1 MKTVQLSGS
10 LRANVGKK
18 DASSLRTAG
27 LVPCVLYGQGQQ
39 THFSV
44 KQVAIEKIVY
54 SPDVYQVELNIDG
67 KTAVGIIQELQQ
79 HPTKDTIQHVDF
91 LELNETKSIRIKLPV
106 RLVGSSPGV
115 MAGGKLM
122 LVFRSLQCVGLS
134 KDLPEAIILDISTL
148 NIGGAIRVNS
158 INIPGITFLDPAN
171 AVVVSVKMARGAVK
185 GEEAEG
191 EGEEEVAVVKEVSEA
206 AENTE
211 NSTTSPE
218 LSEEESTSEEA

>member
-91 LELNETKSIRIKLPV
+91 LELNETKTIRIKLPV

-134 KDLPEAIILDISTL
+134 KDLPEAIILDISSI

-191 EGEEEVAVVKEVSEA
+191 EVEEEVAVATDVSEA

-211 NSTTSPE
+211 NSTTSTE
-218 LSEEESTSEEA
+218 LSEEEETSEEA

>member
-18 DASSLRTAG
+18 DASSLRSAG

-91 LELNETKSIRIKLPV
+91 LELNETKLIRIKLPV

-148 NIGGAIRVNS
+148 NIGGAIRVNT

-191 EGEEEVAVVKEVSEA
+191 EVEEELAVATEVSEA

-211 NSTTSPE
+211 NSTTSTE
-218 LSEEESTSEEA
+218 VSEEEETSEEA

>member
-18 DASSLRTAG
+18 DASSLRSAG

-106 RLVGSSPGV
+106 RLAGSSPGV

-122 LVFRSLQCVGLS
+122 LVFRNLQCVGLS
-134 KDLPEAIILDISTL
+134 KDLPEAIILDISKL
-148 NIGGAIRVNS
+148 NIGGAIRVNT

-171 AVVVSVKMARGAVK
+171 AVVVSVKMARGAVR
-185 GEEAEG
+185 GAEVEG
-191 EGEEEVAVVKEVSEA
+191 EGEEEVAVEEEVSET

-211 NSTTSPE
+211 NSTISSE
-218 LSEEESTSEEA
+218 LSEEEATSEEA

>member
-18 DASSLRTAG
+18 DASSLRSAG

-122 LVFRSLQCVGLS
+122 LVFRNLQCVGLS
-134 KDLPEAIILDISTL
+134 KDLPEAIILDISKL
-148 NIGGAIRVNS
+148 NIGGAIRVNT

-171 AVVVSVKMARGAVK
+171 AVVVSVKMARGAVR
-185 GEEAEG
+185 GAEVED
-191 EGEEEVAVVKEVSEA
+191 EGEEEVAVEEEVSET

-211 NSTTSPE
+211 NSTISSE
-218 LSEEESTSEEA
+218 LSDEEATSEKA

>member
-18 DASSLRTAG
+18 DASSLRSAG

-91 LELNETKSIRIKLPV
+91 LELNETKTIRIKLPV

-148 NIGGAIRVNS
+148 NIGGAIRVNT

-191 EGEEEVAVVKEVSEA
+191 EVEEEVAVEEEVSET

-218 LSEEESTSEEA
+218 LSEEEETSEEA

>member
-91 LELNETKSIRIKLPV
+91 LELNDTKSIRIKLPV
-106 RLVGSSPGV
+106 RLVGASPGV

-134 KDLPEAIILDISTL
+134 KDLPEAIILDIANL

-158 INIPGITFLDPAN
+158 INLPGITFLDPAN

-191 EGEEEVAVVKEVSEA
+191 EGEEEVAVATEVSEA

-211 NSTTSPE
+211 NSTTSTE
-218 LSEEESTSEEA
+218 VSEEEETSEEA

>member
-18 DASSLRTAG
+18 DASSLRSAG

-122 LVFRSLQCVGLS
+122 LVFRNLQCVGLS
-134 KDLPEAIILDISTL
+134 KDLPEAIILDISKL
-148 NIGGAIRVNS
+148 NIGGAIRVNT

-171 AVVVSVKMARGAVK
+171 AVVVSVKMARGAVR
-185 GEEAEG
+185 GAEVED
-191 EGEEEVAVVKEVSEA
+191 EGEEEVAVEEEVSET

-211 NSTTSPE
+211 NSTISSE
-218 LSEEESTSEEA
+218 LSEEEATSEEA